1 MGCVVKTRDKIF
13 FVDDVSGLTHI
24 AIDCSAEPGDDA
36 LAAIEGRH
44 SNPVRLDKYGEVI
57 GGAIRIAT
65 ISVVDSQRT
74 ARGENLHLMRFLRVL
89 LLCAE
94 VLLLL

>member
-1 MGCVVKTRDKIF
+1 MSKRGTKFF
-13 FVDDVSGLTHI
+13 FVDDVCGVADV

-36 LAAIEGRH
+36 LAAIEGRL

-65 ISVVDSQRT
+65 IVVVDSQMT
-74 ARGENLHLMRFLRVL
+74 ACGENLHLMRFLRVL
-89 LLCAE
+89 LLCAG